1 MSDEPEKP
9 AAGAPDSP
17 PAPAAPSEAPAV
29 AKPAA
34 APRPAPPPEDPNKP
48 LWEKDPIVPDWKDAW
63 DDPVAAALKEE
74 FGERIE
80 SARTFAGDLT
90 LQIQREAIAEVAAS
104 LRTKHKF
111 TYLVDVCGADYPK
124 RTPRFDVVYHAHSF
138 EANRRIRL
146 RVMTDEATP
155 VPTVCNVWR
164 AANWSEREVYD
175 MYGVRFSDHP
185 DMTRILLWEGFNGY
199 PLRKDFPVEGIDT
212 GSAIYP
218 EYYQETAGPV
228 AGTGTGW
235 KPAKPPE
242 PAAET
247 GEKPS

>member
-17 PAPAAPSEAPAV
+17 PAPPAPSEAPAV

-155 VPTVCNVWR
+155 VPTVCNV
-164 AANWSEREVYD
+164 
-175 MYGVRFSDHP
+175 
-185 DMTRILLWEGFNGY
+185 
-199 PLRKDFPVEGIDT
+199 
-212 GSAIYP
+212 
-218 EYYQETAGPV
+218 
-228 AGTGTGW
+228 
-235 KPAKPPE
+235 
-242 PAAET
+242 
-247 GEKPS
+247 